1 MDSIEKKKLNV
12 LIADDE
18 PSVLSSLS
26 KYLESRHYRLFPTQ
40 NGKQAIEVLKNN
52 DIDVAITDI
61 RMPEAD
67 GFEVLN
73 FARQY
78 TPSTDVI
85 VMTGHGDIETAVRA
99 IREGA
104 FDFFSKPVKLR
115 ELNASLERTTRFHAL
130 RQENERYRE
139 QIDRLTEDSHDES
152 ALIGDSP
159 AMQKVRD
166 LITTVNQSE
175 GTTVLVRGETGTGK
189 ELVAQAIHYSGTRSK
204 KPFVAVNCTS
214 LPETLIESEL
224 YGHNKGAFTDAKE
237 MRRGYFEQADGGTI
251 FLDEIGDM
259 PLAMQSR
266 LLRTLE
272 ERRIRRVGS
281 TDEIPVDL
289 RVISAT
295 NRNLE
300 QSIIDGTFR
309 QDLYYRLNT
318 VTINIP
324 PLRERRE
331 DIPLLARHFL
341 NQTMREV
348 RKPLQDFS
356 PEAEQF
362 LYRYDFP
369 GNVRELRNIVERAV
383 LLCQGTRIT
392 IDDLQLPDTTGFD
405 KASAGSLDVSQKVAT
420 TTQMPLNPDNL
431 QDLNLEAIEREAVR
445 VALERTNNN
454 QVQAAH
460 LLGISRTALHRRLRK
475 WEK

>member
-52 DIDVAITDI
+52 DIAVAITAI